1 MDLVVNCWTGR
12 VIEVDVQVLPEWA
25 GQQFL
30 NGLVNAIT
38 RELDRFSMIDWA
50 EYSLEFNDF
59 IFLFFSF
66 HR

>member
-1 MDLVVNCWTGR
+1 M
-12 VIEVDVQVLPEWA
+12 DVQVLPEWA

-50 EYSLEFNDF
+50 EYFLEFNDF